1 MPGRR
6 VVIDHLN
13 QPIPRVVAVLANGS
27 INRQRYLCE
36 TTQAVITQRPTGSIQ
51 NQMPIGVIAQC
62 NRRWI
67 VRMRVLNLDQ
77 LRRIT
82 LAHGV
87 GRSVLT
93 ALKVCLQQ
101 HNVVPGIK
109 FEALGHNF
117 FTERVTG
124 TLGAITPVM
133 DKSSPTV
140 IVEMLIAQ
148 DDPVIQ
154 QAALSNFTGT
164 GVTGFQGEFF
174 DAIGVHHALHFPSQL
189 VMIQGRYE
197 LLVRCITG
205 FDDVHLPLGVVL
217 AFSL

>member
-1 MPGRR
+1 MLLLPQQRIPHAEKRLGSRAFHFIDQTVIAVKKMPGRR

-117 FTERVTG
+117 FT
-124 TLGAITPVM
+124 
-133 DKSSPTV
+133 
-140 IVEMLIAQ
+140 
-148 DDPVIQ
+148 
-154 QAALSNFTGT
+154 
-164 GVTGFQGEFF
+164 
-174 DAIGVHHALHFPSQL
+174 
-189 VMIQGRYE
+189 
-197 LLVRCITG
+197 
-205 FDDVHLPLGVVL
+205 
-217 AFSL
+217 